1 MRCVKDRYKKAVL
14 LLVNKLPL
22 NNPAIKALSYLNPE
36 KRQHSNAISGL
47 EKLFC
52 FFGHLLTDSHQLCV
66 ADEIREFVTNK

>member
-1 MRCVKDRYKKAVL
+1 MRCVKDRYKKAGRL
-14 LLVNKLPL
+14 LINKLPL
-22 NNPAIKALSYLNPE
+22 NNPAIKALSYLYPE

-52 FFGHLLTDSHQLCV
+52 FFGYMLTDSQKLCV